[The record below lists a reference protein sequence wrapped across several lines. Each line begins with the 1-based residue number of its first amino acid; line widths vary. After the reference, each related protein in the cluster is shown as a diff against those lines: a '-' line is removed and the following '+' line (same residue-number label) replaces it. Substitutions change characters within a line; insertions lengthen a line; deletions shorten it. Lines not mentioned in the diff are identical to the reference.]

1 MAISHD
7 LDRSDSPD
15 PQRLERMYNNRVRV
29 LDHGEYFARWAATS
43 ALAQRSMVCELNV
56 PYGDGLREVLDVFP
70 AARPGAPLVVFVHG
84 GYWKSSDKAE
94 HSFVAA
100 ALHDLGAAVVV
111 PNYGRCPQ
119 CSIKQITLQLLR
131 AAAWAWRHA
140 HDLNA
145 DPRRMAVMGHSAG
158 AHLAA
163 MLLACA
169 WPVFDKAL
177 PAGMVKGALGL
188 SGIYDL
194 TPLMDVPSLQE
205 VLRITPHE
213 ALIASPARLPAP
225 KRGRFCALAGS
236 EESSEFL
243 RQNGL
248 LQRAW
253 GRERVPLAQT
263 VAGLNHFSIVDA
275 LAAPG
280 SRVHGAARQLLRL
293 V

>member
-1 MAISHD
+1 
-7 LDRSDSPD
+7 
-15 PQRLERMYNNRVRV
+15 MYNNRLRMP
-29 LDHGEYFARWAATS
+29 DHGEYFTRWAAAS
-43 ALAQRSMVCELNV
+43 ALARRSTACELDL
-56 PYGDGLREVLDVFP
+56 PYGDGPREVLDVFP
-70 AARPGAPLVVFVHG
+70 ATGKGAPLVMFVHG
-84 GYWKSSDKAE
+84 GYWKSLDKAE
-94 HSFVAA
+94 HSFAAA

-119 CSIKQITLQLLR
+119 SSIAQITLQLVR
-131 AAAWAWRHA
+131 ATAWAWRHA
-140 HDLNA
+140 RDLNA
-145 DPRRMAVMGHSAG
+145 DPRRVVVVGHSAG

-177 PAGMVKGALGL
+177 PAGLVKGALGL

-194 TPLMDVPSLQE
+194 APLMEAPSLQE
-205 VLRITPHE
+205 VLRITPQQ
-213 ALIASPARLPAP
+213 ARSASPVQLLAP
-225 KRGRFCALAGS
+225 RRGRFYALVGG

-243 RQNGL
+243 HQNRL

-253 GRERVPLAQT
+253 GRERVPLAQA

-275 LAAPG
+275 LATPG
-280 SRVHGAARQLLRL
+280 SRVHGVARQLLRG